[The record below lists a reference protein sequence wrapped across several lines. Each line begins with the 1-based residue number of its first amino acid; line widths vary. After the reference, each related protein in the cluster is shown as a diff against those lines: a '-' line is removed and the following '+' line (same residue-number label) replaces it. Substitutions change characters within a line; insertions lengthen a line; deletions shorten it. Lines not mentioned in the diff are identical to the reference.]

1 MWWDDS
7 WSLLWS
13 PYICLTDFV
22 NELLGAYSFCS
33 SWSFLEA
40 SDSFLSL
47 NYAFFFILT
56 FLISFSNFFLRADS
70 SLFDEPSMKDMEF
83 RWLGFDDDLEPEDD
97 EDDYLSF
104 VKLSYFKF
112 YIILNRLL
120 SCPLPK
126 DFWLPNNS
134 RALL

>member
-1 MWWDDS
+1 
-7 WSLLWS
+7 
-13 PYICLTDFV
+13 
-22 NELLGAYSFCS
+22 
-33 SWSFLEA
+33 
-40 SDSFLSL
+40 
-47 NYAFFFILT
+47 
-56 FLISFSNFFLRADS
+56 
-70 SLFDEPSMKDMEF
+70 MKDMEF